1 MVEQVGNAIPSPSYK
16 SSGQFTTDLELLMES
31 NPGSYHQKG
40 VTLKSGQGLLKL
52 GTLLK
57 QDPTTKKYVRATD
70 NTAEG
75 ILRTSVDTGS
85 SESEMA
91 WQGNILFSGIL
102 NLALISAA
110 NSGVTLTSVLGAR
123 TIPSRNIFKF

>member
-1 MVEQVGNAIPSPSYK
+1 MAEQVGNAIPAPGYNRK
-16 SSGQFTTDLELLMES
+16 GWTTDQELLMAS

-57 QDPTTKKYVRATD
+57 QDPATKKYIRATD
-70 NTAEG
+70 DTAEG

-85 SESEMA
+85 EATDQTWM
-91 WQGNILFSGIL
+91 GNILFGGTL
-102 NLALISAA
+102 NYALISAA
-110 NSGVTLTSVLGAR
+110 NSGVNVSSVLGAKV
-123 TIPSRNIFKF
+123 IANRNIFKF

>member
-1 MVEQVGNAIPSPSYK
+1 MVEQVGNAIPAPGYK
-16 SSGQFTTDLELLMES
+16 QGGWTTDQELLMAS

-57 QDPTTKKYVRATD
+57 QDPSTKKYIKATD

-75 ILRTSVDTGS
+75 VLRTSVDTGS
-85 SESEMA
+85 AETDQPWM
-91 WQGNILFSGIL
+91 GNILFGGIL
-102 NLALISAA
+102 NYALVSSA
-110 NSGVTLTSVLGAR
+110 NSGVDVSSVLGAR
-123 TIPSRNIFKF
+123 IIASRNIFKF

>member
-1 MVEQVGNAIPSPSYK
+1 MAEQVGNAIPAPGYNRK
-16 SSGQFTTDLELLMES
+16 GWTTDQELLMAS

-57 QDPTTKKYVRATD
+57 QDPATKKYIRATD

-75 ILRTSVDTGS
+75 ILRTSVDTGTA
-85 SESEMA
+85 ETDQTWM
-91 WQGNILFSGIL
+91 GNILFGGTL
-102 NLALISAA
+102 NYALISAA
-110 NSGVTLTSVLGAR
+110 NSGVNVSSVLGAKV
-123 TIPSRNIFKF
+123 IASRNIFKF

>member
-1 MVEQVGNAIPSPSYK
+1 MAEQVGNAIPAPGYNRK
-16 SSGQFTTDLELLMES
+16 GWTTDQELLMAS

-57 QDPTTKKYVRATD
+57 QDPATKKYIRATD

-75 ILRTSVDTGS
+75 ILRTSVDTGTA
-85 SESEMA
+85 ETDQTWM
-91 WQGNILFSGIL
+91 GNILFGGTL
-102 NLALISAA
+102 NYALISAA
-110 NSGVTLTSVLGAR
+110 NSGVNVSSVLGAKV
-123 TIPSRNIFKF
+123 IANRNIFKF